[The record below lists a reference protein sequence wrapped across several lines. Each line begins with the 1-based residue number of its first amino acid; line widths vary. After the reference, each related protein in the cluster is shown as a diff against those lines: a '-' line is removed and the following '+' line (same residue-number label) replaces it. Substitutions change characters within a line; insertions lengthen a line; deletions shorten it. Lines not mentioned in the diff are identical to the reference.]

1 MANFIAPRLPATSLA
16 CDRQKKQDDDVKLK
30 DDVAD
35 EADDVQLHGSRCLD
49 ARHSF
54 EKELTESEKE
64 EFEIDMRAA
73 LDAMELWERRHTDP
87 YRFFHETV
95 EKETQEFMHAAEIVL
110 RNLPQLVVKALEDVG
125 GKFDIPGV
133 IRVKRT
139 TAKKTKKTM
148 TTKTRSKTNKVS
160 QTVICFK
167 KLKDLCGGGGLD

>member
-1 MANFIAPRLPATSLA
+1 MGKA
-16 CDRQKKQDDDVKLK
+16 
-30 DDVAD
+30 
-35 EADDVQLHGSRCLD
+35 
-49 ARHSF
+49 
-54 EKELTESEKE
+54 
-64 EFEIDMRAA
+64 
-73 LDAMELWERRHTDP
+73 P

-95 EKETQEFMHAAEIVL
+95 EKETQEFMHDAEIVL
-110 RNLPQLVVKALEDVG
+110 RKLPQLVVKALEDVG

-160 QTVICFK
+160 QTVISFK